1 MKLLRVGQHGQ
12 EKVAAMD
19 SENKIRDLSS
29 HIDDLN
35 PDTINF
41 KTLEKLQKIKIETL
55 PEIPNNTRI
64 GPCINRPSNILCIG
78 LNYSLHAE
86 QTGSKLPD
94 NPIVF
99 NKSPDCLQG
108 PNDPIKKNSS
118 QEKLDYEVELAL
130 VIGKEAKNVSED
142 KALDYVFGYFILNDI
157 SDRHVQKVIGN
168 GHWTLG
174 KSWSAPAGGLLVTK
188 EHIEDI
194 NNINLSLSVNGEP
207 RQNGNTKNM
216 IFRVS
221 FLIAHISKYLTL
233 KPGTVISTGTPAG
246 TGMEQKPQKFLQIGD
261 ELHLK
266 VDHLGE
272 QSYKTVSYTHLT
284 LPTMWYV

>member
-64 GPCINRPSNILCIG
+64 GPCVNRPSNILCIG

-142 KALDYVFGYFILNDI
+142 KALDYIFGYFILNDI

-216 IFRVS
+216 IFKVS

-272 QSYKTVSYTHLT
+272 QSYKIVGDQ
-284 LPTMWYV
+284 

>member
-64 GPCINRPSNILCIG
+64 GPCVNRPSNILCIG

-108 PNDPIKKNSS
+108 PNDPVKKNKS

-130 VIGKEAKNVSED
+130 VIGREAKNVSED

-157 SDRHVQKVIGN
+157 SDRHVQKIIGN

-174 KSWSAPAGGLLVTK
+174 KSWCAPTGGLLVTK
-188 EHIEDI
+188 EHIKNINDI
-194 NNINLSLSVNGEP
+194 NLTLSVNGKV

-216 IFRVS
+216 IFKVS

-233 KPGTVISTGTPAG
+233 KPGAVISTGTPAG

-272 QSYKTVSYTHLT
+272 QSYKIIGD
-284 LPTMWYV
+284 

>member
-41 KTLEKLQKIKIETL
+41 QTLEKLQKIKIETL

-64 GPCINRPSNILCIG
+64 GPCVNRPSNILCIG

-194 NNINLSLSVNGEP
+194 NNINLSLSVNGEL

-216 IFRVS
+216 IFKVS
-221 FLIAHISKYLTL
+221 FLIAHISKYLIL
-233 KPGTVISTGTPAG
+233 KPGTIISTGTPAG
-246 TGMEQKPQKFLQIGD
+246 TGMEQKPQKFLQVGD

-272 QSYKTVSYTHLT
+272 QSYKIIGE
-284 LPTMWYV
+284 

>member
-29 HIDDLN
+29 HIEDLN

-64 GPCINRPSNILCIG
+64 GPCVNRPSNILCIG

-130 VIGKEAKNVSED
+130 VIGKEAKNISED

-216 IFRVS
+216 IFKVS

-246 TGMEQKPQKFLQIGD
+246 TGMEQKPQKFLQVGD

-272 QSYKTVSYTHLT
+272 QSYKIIGDQ
-284 LPTMWYV
+284 

>member
-19 SENKIRDLSS
+19 SYNKIRDLSS

-64 GPCINRPSNILCIG
+64 GPCVNRPSNILCIG

-216 IFRVS
+216 IFKVS

-272 QSYKTVSYTHLT
+272 QSYKIIGDQ
-284 LPTMWYV
+284 

>member
-41 KTLEKLQKIKIETL
+41 KTLEKLKKIKIETL

-216 IFRVS
+216 IFKVN

-272 QSYKTVSYTHLT
+272 QSYKIIGHQ
-284 LPTMWYV
+284 

>member
-55 PEIPNNTRI
+55 PEIPNITRI
-64 GPCINRPSNILCIG
+64 GPCVNRPSNILCIG

-216 IFRVS
+216 IFKVS

-272 QSYKTVSYTHLT
+272 QSYKIIGDQ
-284 LPTMWYV
+284 

>member
-41 KTLEKLQKIKIETL
+41 RTLEKLQKIKIETL

-64 GPCINRPSNILCIG
+64 GPCVNRPSNILCIG

-216 IFRVS
+216 IFKVS

-272 QSYKTVSYTHLT
+272 QSYKIVGDQ
-284 LPTMWYV
+284 

>member
-1 MKLLRVGQHGQ
+1 MKLLRVGQSGQ
-12 EKVAAMD
+12 EKVAAID
-19 SENKIRDLSS
+19 SEFKIRDLSS
-29 HIDDLN
+29 YIDDLN

-41 KTLEKLQKIKIETL
+41 KTLEKLKKIKIETL
-55 PEIPNNTRI
+55 PEISKNTRV

-108 PNDPIKKNSS
+108 PYDPIKKNKS
-118 QEKLDYEVELAL
+118 QDKLDYEVELAV
-130 VIGKEAKNVSED
+130 VIGKEAKNIAED
-142 KALDYVFGYFILNDI
+142 QALDYVFGYFILNDI

-174 KSWSAPAGGLLVTK
+174 KSWCAPAGGLLVTK
-188 EHIEDI
+188 EHIKDI
-194 NNINLSLSVNGEP
+194 NNINLTLRVNGEL

-216 IFRVS
+216 IFNIS

-233 KPGTVISTGTPAG
+233 KPGTIISTGTPAG
-246 TGMEQKPQKFLQIGD
+246 TGMEQKPQKFLQVGD

-272 QSYKTVSYTHLT
+272 QSYKIVGDE
-284 LPTMWYV
+284 

>member
-41 KTLEKLQKIKIETL
+41 KTLKKLKKIKIETL

-64 GPCINRPSNILCIG
+64 GPCVNRPSNILCIG

-108 PNDPIKKNSS
+108 PNDPIKKNNS

-188 EHIEDI
+188 EHIEDV
-194 NNINLSLSVNGEP
+194 NNINLSLSVNGEL

-272 QSYKTVSYTHLT
+272 QSYKIIGDQ
-284 LPTMWYV
+284 

>member
-64 GPCINRPSNILCIG
+64 GPCVNRPSNILCIG

-118 QEKLDYEVELAL
+118 QKKLDYEVELAL

-194 NNINLSLSVNGEP
+194 NNINLSLSVNGEL

-216 IFRVS
+216 IFKVS

-233 KPGTVISTGTPAG
+233 KPGTIISTGTPAG
-246 TGMEQKPQKFLQIGD
+246 TGMEQKPQKFLQVGD

-266 VDHLGE
+266 IDHLGE
-272 QSYKTVSYTHLT
+272 QSYKIIGDQ
-284 LPTMWYV
+284 

>member
-64 GPCINRPSNILCIG
+64 GPCVNRPSNILCIG

-108 PNDPIKKNSS
+108 PNDPVKKNKS

-130 VIGKEAKNVSED
+130 VIGREAKNVSED
-142 KALDYVFGYFILNDI
+142 KALDYVFGYFILNDV
-157 SDRHVQKVIGN
+157 SDRHVQKIIGN

-174 KSWSAPAGGLLVTK
+174 KSWCAPTGGLLVTK
-188 EHIEDI
+188 EHIKDI
-194 NNINLSLSVNGEP
+194 NDINLTLSVNGKV

-216 IFRVS
+216 IFKVS

-272 QSYKTVSYTHLT
+272 QSYKIIGDQ
-284 LPTMWYV
+284 

>member
-64 GPCINRPSNILCIG
+64 GPCVNRPSNILCIG

-216 IFRVS
+216 IFKVS

-233 KPGTVISTGTPAG
+233 KPGAVISTGTPAG
-246 TGMEQKPQKFLQIGD
+246 TGMEQKPQKFLQVGD

-272 QSYKTVSYTHLT
+272 QSYKIIGDQ
-284 LPTMWYV
+284 

>member
-1 MKLLRVGQHGQ
+1 MKLLRVGQLGQ
-12 EKVAAMD
+12 EKVAVMD
-19 SENKIRDLSS
+19 SNNKIRDLSS

-41 KTLEKLQKIKIETL
+41 NALEKLKKIKFETL
-55 PEIPNNTRI
+55 PEISSNTRI
-64 GPCINRPSNILCIG
+64 GSCINRPSNILCIG

-108 PNDPIKKNSS
+108 PNDPIKKSKS
-118 QEKLDYEVELAL
+118 QEKLDYEVELAV
-130 VIGKEAKNVSED
+130 VIGKEANNIDED

-174 KSWSAPAGGLLVTK
+174 KSWCAPAGSLLVTK
-188 EHIEDI
+188 DHIEDI
-194 NNINLSLSVNGEP
+194 NNINLSLSVNGEL

-216 IFRVS
+216 IFKVS
-221 FLIAHISKYLTL
+221 YLIAHISKYLTL
-233 KPGTVISTGTPAG
+233 KPGTIISTGTPAG
-246 TGMEQKPQKFLQIGD
+246 TGMEQKPQKFLQVGD
-261 ELHLK
+261 KLHLK

-272 QSYKTVSYTHLT
+272 QKYEI
-284 LPTMWYV
+284 MEA

>member
-19 SENKIRDLSS
+19 SKSKIRDLSS
-29 HIDDLN
+29 HINDLDPN
-35 PDTINF
+35 TINF

-108 PNDPIKKNSS
+108 PNDPIKKNRS

-130 VIGKEAKNVSED
+130 VIGREAKNVSED

-194 NNINLSLSVNGEP
+194 NNINLSLSVNGEL

-216 IFRVS
+216 IFKVS

-233 KPGTVISTGTPAG
+233 NPGTVISTGTPAG
-246 TGMEQKPQKFLQIGD
+246 TGMEQKPQKFLQVGD

-272 QSYKTVSYTHLT
+272 QRYKIIGD
-284 LPTMWYV
+284 

>member
-64 GPCINRPSNILCIG
+64 GPCVNRPSNIFCIG

-207 RQNGNTKNM
+207 RQKGNTKNM
-216 IFRVS
+216 IFKVS

-272 QSYKTVSYTHLT
+272 QSYKIIGDQ
-284 LPTMWYV
+284 

>member
-64 GPCINRPSNILCIG
+64 GPCVNRPSNILCIG

-108 PNDPIKKNSS
+108 PNDPIKKNNS

-157 SDRHVQKVIGN
+157 SDRHVQKIIGN

-174 KSWSAPAGGLLVTK
+174 KSWCAPAGGLLVTK
-188 EHIEDI
+188 EHIKDI
-194 NNINLSLSVNGEP
+194 NDINLTLSVNGKV

-216 IFRVS
+216 IFKVS

-233 KPGTVISTGTPAG
+233 KPGAVISTGTPAG

-261 ELHLK
+261 KLHLK

-272 QSYKTVSYTHLT
+272 QSYKIIGDQ
-284 LPTMWYV
+284 

>member
-1 MKLLRVGQHGQ
+1 MKLLRVGQSGQ
-12 EKVAAMD
+12 EKVAAID
-19 SENKIRDLSS
+19 SEFKIRDLSS
-29 HIDDLN
+29 YIDDLN

-55 PEIPNNTRI
+55 PEISKNTRV

-108 PNDPIKKNSS
+108 PNDPIKKNKS
-118 QEKLDYEVELAL
+118 QDKLDYEVELAV
-130 VIGKEAKNVSED
+130 VIGKEAKNVAED
-142 KALDYVFGYFILNDI
+142 QALDYVFGYFILNDI

-174 KSWSAPAGGLLVTK
+174 KSWCAPAGGLLVTK
-188 EHIEDI
+188 EHIKDI
-194 NNINLSLSVNGEP
+194 NNINLTLRVNGEL

-216 IFRVS
+216 IFNVS
-221 FLIAHISKYLTL
+221 FLISHISKYLTL
-233 KPGTVISTGTPAG
+233 KPGTIISTGTPAG
-246 TGMEQKPQKFLQIGD
+246 TGMEQKPQKFLQVGD

-272 QSYKTVSYTHLT
+272 QSYKIVGDE
-284 LPTMWYV
+284 

>member
-12 EKVAAMD
+12 EKGAAMD
-19 SENKIRDLSS
+19 SQNKIRDLSS

-64 GPCINRPSNILCIG
+64 GPCVNRPSNILCIG

-216 IFRVS
+216 IFKVS

-272 QSYKTVSYTHLT
+272 QSYKIIGDQ
-284 LPTMWYV
+284 

>member
-64 GPCINRPSNILCIG
+64 GPCVNRPSNILCIG

-216 IFRVS
+216 IFKVN

-272 QSYKTVSYTHLT
+272 QSYKIIGDQ
-284 LPTMWYV
+284 

>member
-64 GPCINRPSNILCIG
+64 GPCVNRPSNILCIG

-118 QEKLDYEVELAL
+118 QKKLDYEVELAL

-157 SDRHVQKVIGN
+157 SDRHVQKIIGN

-174 KSWSAPAGGLLVTK
+174 KSWCAPTGGLLVTK
-188 EHIEDI
+188 EHIKNINDI
-194 NNINLSLSVNGEP
+194 NLTLSVNGKV

-216 IFRVS
+216 IFKVS

-246 TGMEQKPQKFLQIGD
+246 TGMEQKPQKFLQVGD

-272 QSYKTVSYTHLT
+272 QSYKIIGD
-284 LPTMWYV
+284 

>member
-41 KTLEKLQKIKIETL
+41 KTLEKLQNIKIETL
-55 PEIPNNTRI
+55 PEISNNTRI
-64 GPCINRPSNILCIG
+64 GPCVNRPSNIFCIG

-157 SDRHVQKVIGN
+157 SDRHVQKVVGN

-174 KSWSAPAGGLLVTK
+174 KSWSAPTGSFLVTK

-216 IFRVS
+216 IFKVS
-221 FLIAHISKYLTL
+221 FLISHISKYLTL

-272 QSYKTVSYTHLT
+272 QSYKIIGDQ
-284 LPTMWYV
+284 

>member
-1 MKLLRVGQHGQ
+1 MKLLRVGQFGQ
-12 EKVAAMD
+12 EKVAAID
-19 SENKIRDLSS
+19 SAFKIRDLSS
-29 HIDDLN
+29 YIDDLN

-55 PEIPNNTRI
+55 PEISKNTRV

-86 QTGSKLPD
+86 QTGSNLPD

-108 PNDPIKKNSS
+108 PNDPIKKNKS
-118 QEKLDYEVELAL
+118 QDKLDYEVELAM
-130 VIGKEAKNVSED
+130 VIGKEAKNVTED

-174 KSWSAPAGGLLVTK
+174 KSWCAPVGGLLVTK
-188 EHIEDI
+188 EHIKDI
-194 NNINLSLSVNGEP
+194 NNINLTLSVNGEV

-216 IFRVS
+216 IFKVN

-233 KPGTVISTGTPAG
+233 KPGTIISTGTPAG
-246 TGMEQKPQKFLQIGD
+246 TGMEQKPKKFLQVGD
-261 ELHLK
+261 KLHLK

-272 QSYKTVSYTHLT
+272 QSYKIVGDE
-284 LPTMWYV
+284 

>member
-1 MKLLRVGQHGQ
+1 MKLLRVGQFAQ
-12 EKVAAMD
+12 EKVAAID
-19 SENKIRDLSS
+19 SEFKIRDLSS

-41 KTLEKLQKIKIETL
+41 KTLEKLKKIKIETL
-55 PEIPNNTRI
+55 PEISKNTRV
-64 GPCINRPSNILCIG
+64 GSCINKPSNILCIG

-108 PNDPIKKNSS
+108 PNDPIKKNKS
-118 QEKLDYEVELAL
+118 QDKLDYEVELAM
-130 VIGKEAKNVSED
+130 VIGKEAKNVTED

-174 KSWSAPAGGLLVTK
+174 KSWCAPAGGLLVTK
-188 EHIEDI
+188 EHIKDI
-194 NNINLSLSVNGEP
+194 NNINLTLSVNGEI

-216 IFRVS
+216 IFKVN

-233 KPGTVISTGTPAG
+233 KPGTIISTGTPAG
-246 TGMEQKPQKFLQIGD
+246 TGMEQKPQKFLQVGD
-261 ELHLK
+261 KLHLK

-272 QSYKTVSYTHLT
+272 QSYKIVGDE
-284 LPTMWYV
+284 

>member
-1 MKLLRVGQHGQ
+1 MKLLRVGQSGQ
-12 EKVAAMD
+12 EKVAAID
-19 SENKIRDLSS
+19 SEFKIRDLSS
-29 HIDDLN
+29 YIDDLN

-41 KTLEKLQKIKIETL
+41 KTLEKLKKIKIETL
-55 PEIPNNTRI
+55 PEISKNTRV

-108 PNDPIKKNSS
+108 PYDPIKKNKS
-118 QEKLDYEVELAL
+118 QDKLDYEVELAV
-130 VIGKEAKNVSED
+130 VIGKEAKNIAED
-142 KALDYVFGYFILNDI
+142 QALDYVFGYFILNDI

-174 KSWSAPAGGLLVTK
+174 KSWCAPAGGLLVTK
-188 EHIEDI
+188 EHIKDI
-194 NNINLSLSVNGEP
+194 NNINLTLSVNGEV

-216 IFRVS
+216 IFKVN

-233 KPGTVISTGTPAG
+233 KPGTIISTGTPAG
-246 TGMEQKPQKFLQIGD
+246 TGMEQKPQKFLQVGD
-261 ELHLK
+261 KLHLK

-272 QSYKTVSYTHLT
+272 QSYKIVGDE
-284 LPTMWYV
+284 

>member
-19 SENKIRDLSS
+19 SESKIRDLSS

-64 GPCINRPSNILCIG
+64 GPCVNRPSNILCIG

-272 QSYKTVSYTHLT
+272 QSYKIIGDQ
-284 LPTMWYV
+284 

>member
-1 MKLLRVGQHGQ
+1 MKLLRVGQFGQ
-12 EKVAAMD
+12 EKVAAID
-19 SENKIRDLSS
+19 SKLKIRDLSS
-29 HIDDLN
+29 YIDDLN

-55 PEIPNNTRI
+55 PEISKNTRI
-64 GPCINRPSNILCIG
+64 GACINRPSNILCIG
-78 LNYSLHAE
+78 LNYSLHAK

-108 PNDPIKKNSS
+108 PNDPIKKNKS
-118 QEKLDYEVELAL
+118 QEKLDYEVELAV
-130 VIGKEAKNVSED
+130 VIGKEAKNVTEN
-142 KALDYVFGYFILNDI
+142 KALNYVFGYFILNDI

-174 KSWSAPAGGLLVTK
+174 KSWCAPAGSLLVTK

-194 NNINLSLSVNGEP
+194 NNINLELSVNGEL
-207 RQNGNTKNM
+207 RQSGNTKNM
-216 IFRVS
+216 IFKVS
-221 FLIAHISKYLTL
+221 FLIAHISKFLTL

-246 TGMEQKPQKFLQIGD
+246 TGMEQRPQKFLQIGD
-261 ELHLK
+261 KLDLK
-266 VDHLGE
+266 VDQLGE
-272 QSYKTVSYTHLT
+272 QSYKIIGDE
-284 LPTMWYV
+284 

>member
-1 MKLLRVGQHGQ
+1 MKLLRVGQSGQ
-12 EKVAAMD
+12 EKVAAID
-19 SENKIRDLSS
+19 SAFKIRDLSS
-29 HIDDLN
+29 YIDDLN

-55 PEIPNNTRI
+55 PEISKNTRV

-108 PNDPIKKNSS
+108 PNDPIKKNKS
-118 QEKLDYEVELAL
+118 QDKLDYEVELAV
-130 VIGKEAKNVSED
+130 VIGKEAKNIAQD
-142 KALDYVFGYFILNDI
+142 QALYYVFGYFILNDI

-174 KSWSAPAGGLLVTK
+174 KSWCAPAGGLLVTK
-188 EHIEDI
+188 EHIKDI
-194 NNINLSLSVNGEP
+194 NNINLTLSVNGEI

-216 IFRVS
+216 IFKVN

-233 KPGTVISTGTPAG
+233 KPGTIISTGTPAG
-246 TGMEQKPQKFLQIGD
+246 TGMEQKPQKFLQVGD

-272 QSYKTVSYTHLT
+272 QSYKIVGDE
-284 LPTMWYV
+284 

>member
-1 MKLLRVGQHGQ
+1 MKFLRVGQHGQ
-12 EKVAAMD
+12 EKVAVMD
-19 SENKIRDLSS
+19 FKHKMRDLSS

-41 KTLEKLQKIKIETL
+41 KTLERLQKVKIETL
-55 PEIPNNTRI
+55 PEISKNIRI
-64 GPCINRPSNILCIG
+64 GPCVNRPSNIFCIG

-108 PNDPIKKNSS
+108 PYDPIKKNKS
-118 QEKLDYEVELAL
+118 QDKLDYEVELAI
-130 VIGKEAKNVSED
+130 VIGKEAKNISEN

-174 KSWSAPAGGLLVTK
+174 KSWCAPSGGLLVTRD
-188 EHIEDI
+188 HIEDI
-194 NNINLSLSVNGEP
+194 NNINLSLSVNGEL

-216 IFRVS
+216 IFKVS
-221 FLIAHISKYLTL
+221 FLISHISKYLTL
-233 KPGTVISTGTPAG
+233 KPGTIISTGTPAG
-246 TGMEQKPQKFLQIGD
+246 TGMEQKPQKFLQVGD
-261 ELHLK
+261 ILHLK
-266 VDHLGE
+266 IDHLGE
-272 QSYKTVSYTHLT
+272 QKYEIVEA
-284 LPTMWYV
+284 

>member
-64 GPCINRPSNILCIG
+64 GPCVNRPSNILCIG

-108 PNDPIKKNSS
+108 PNDPVKKNKS

-130 VIGKEAKNVSED
+130 VIGREAKNVSED

-157 SDRHVQKVIGN
+157 SDRHVQKIIGN

-174 KSWSAPAGGLLVTK
+174 KSWCAPTGGLLVTK
-188 EHIEDI
+188 EHIKNINDI
-194 NNINLSLSVNGEP
+194 NLTLRVNGKL

-216 IFRVS
+216 IFKVN

-233 KPGTVISTGTPAG
+233 KPGTIISTGTPAG
-246 TGMEQKPQKFLQIGD
+246 TGMEQKPQKFLQVGD

-272 QSYKTVSYTHLT
+272 QSYKIIGD
-284 LPTMWYV
+284 